1 MTSQLIALRLEHAA
15 QRLGER
21 LAALEDRLQ
30 DDDAAPW
37 AEYREVAKALAV
49 ILPNLAPERRGGL
62 LTTAQMA
69 QRLGISSK
77 TLLRRKAKGELR
89 PALQL
94 GRRGRA
100 AIRWRGDEMGR

>member
-1 MTSQLIALRLEHAA
+1 MTSQLVALRLVRAA

-21 LAALEDRLQ
+21 LVVLEDRLQ
-30 DDDAAPW
+30 ADDVATW
-37 AEYREVAKALAV
+37 REYAEVAAALAAV
-49 ILPNLAPERRGGL
+49 LPALAPERRGGL
-62 LTTAQMA
+62 LTTAEMA

-100 AIRWRGDEMGR
+100 ALRWRGDEVPR